1 MTAIERAPLLGRV
14 VVHVRWTR
22 IDRPVPGWAVA
33 AASALP
39 VLLVPSWAVADT
51 LQPATYDP
59 VRQSISVLAGHA
71 GTDRW
76 IVTGA
81 LLLMG
86 LCYLLAAAGLRL
98 LGPAARVGL
107 VVAGLAGLGVAL
119 CPEPVRGSTVPHMA
133 FTTIGAIALT
143 VWPALVPYASPP
155 RPVPLLGRQVAN
167 LVTAVFAALLLWT
180 FVEAQT
186 GPSLG
191 LAERVTTSAEVCW
204 PVVVAVALW
213 RAAIRPGTMRAWF
226 AVRDSNPEPAG

>member
-1 MTAIERAPLLGRV
+1 MTAIEHAPLLGRV
-14 VVHVRWTR
+14 IVLAQSTHS
-22 IDRPVPGWAVA
+22 DRPVPGWAVA
-33 AASALP
+33 AAAALP
-39 VLLVPSWAVADT
+39 VLLVPSWLVADA
-51 LQPATYDP
+51 LQPASYDP
-59 VRQSISVLAGHA
+59 LRQSISVLAGHA

-81 LLLMG
+81 LLVVA

-119 CPEPVRGSTVPHMA
+119 CPEPARGSTVQHMA

-143 VWPALVPYASPP
+143 VWPALVPCASPP
-155 RPVPLLGRQVAN
+155 RPAPLLGRQAAN
-167 LVTAVFAALLLWT
+167 AVTALFAALLLWT

-191 LAERVTTSAEVCW
+191 LAERVTTSIEVCW
-204 PVVVAVALW
+204 PVVIAVALW
-213 RAAIRPGTMRAWF
+213 RAR
-226 AVRDSNPEPAG
+226 SSPAARRN